1 MKNDIIKIVDD
12 SIASLFKKEIL
23 QNLKKFSV
31 EKPKN
36 KKFGDFSCNISMVL
50 APLLKK
56 NPKEIATILK
66 EDIEDKHNIFS
77 KIEIAGAG
85 FLNFFIKQEL
95 FQSFLKEILI
105 KEKNYGKQN
114 IGNSKK
120 IMIEFVSANP
130 TGPLHIG
137 HGRGAV
143 FGDVLS
149 NLLNYLGFD
158 VYKEYYL
165 NDRGLQVENL
175 GLSVFLRKKEL
186 EGEKV
191 DFPEGCYKG
200 DYIIDI
206 AKKLP
211 SFDGNKDEAVKFF
224 AKESMAIIIK
234 DISKT
239 LNLLNVDFNNWFSE
253 DALFNSN
260 EALDTIAE
268 LSKKKLIYEKDGA
281 TWFKSQEF
289 GDEKDRVIKRSNGEI
304 TYFFSDIV
312 YHRNKFKRGFEE
324 VINIWGADH
333 HGYID
338 RMKAAVSIF
347 NKKENLKVLLIQLV
361 NLFKN
366 KKPVSMSKRKGDFIT
381 LKDLILEV
389 GIDATRFLFLSR
401 HHESTIDFDME
412 LAKKKN
418 SENPVY
424 YVQYVYA
431 RISNI
436 LKKAEEEN
444 LKLQIEKVDNFS
456 KLLKEQEEIDLIKCM
471 IEYPEVLKTS
481 AEKMEVHHITFYLI
495 ELSSAFH
502 SYYNKHKVISDD
514 KELSLARLYLIS
526 AVKIIV
532 GNGLNMLKVSTPLNM

>member
-12 SIASLFKKEIL
+12 SVASLFKKEIL

-436 LKKAEEEN
+436 LKKAEEES
-444 LKLQIEKVDNFS
+444 LKLQIEKVDNFA
-456 KLLKEQEEIDLIKCM
+456 KLLKEQEEIDLIKYM